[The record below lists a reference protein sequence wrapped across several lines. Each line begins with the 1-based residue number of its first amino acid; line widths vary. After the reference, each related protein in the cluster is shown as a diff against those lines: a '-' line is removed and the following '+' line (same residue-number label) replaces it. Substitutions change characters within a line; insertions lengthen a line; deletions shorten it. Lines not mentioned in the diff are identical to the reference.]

1 MFETFPTI
9 SKNGMPGAAPKAMGR
24 APVPPLRRTGWAVQE
39 GLSESVDVGHAANS
53 LSGDGT
59 TAGTGGTAGA

>member
-1 MFETFPTI
+1 MSEIFSTI
-9 SKNGMPGAAPKAMGR
+9 SKTGMSGTAPKAKGR
-24 APVPPLRRTGWAVQE
+24 ALVPPLRRTGWAVQE